1 MEFYGRGP
9 DDIGDLPQLL
19 NGLLDPPDTEGGKE
33 KQQRGKPF
41 GFNGPTT
48 SIKRKEKLFFYKKK
62 NHPELNS
69 F

>member
-19 NGLLDPPDTEGGKE
+19 NGLLDPPDTEGGKK